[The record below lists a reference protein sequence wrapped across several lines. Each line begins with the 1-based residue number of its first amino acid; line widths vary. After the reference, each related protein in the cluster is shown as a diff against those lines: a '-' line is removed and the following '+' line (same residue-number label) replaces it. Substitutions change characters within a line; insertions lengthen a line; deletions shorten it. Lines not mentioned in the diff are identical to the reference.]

1 MPDPRIW
8 PIPAATDTFAT
19 VTGVSTLVLA
29 ANPRRVD
36 ADLTNDSNVAMYLA
50 RGNAAVVGSGIP
62 LNPGGSSY
70 HIGTGNLFLGEIYA
84 IHGLVQQDERN
95 LAISEGYKPE

>member
-8 PIPAATDTFAT
+8 PIPAVTDTFAA
-19 VTGVSTLVLA
+19 VTAASAICLE

-36 ADLTNDSNVAMYLA
+36 ADFVNDGATIIYLA
-50 RGNAAVVGSGIP
+50 RGNAAVVGSGQR
-62 LNPGGSSY
+62 LNPKGGSY
-70 HIGTGNLFLGEIYA
+70 HIGTGNLFLGAVYA
-84 IHGLVQQDERN
+84 ISTDEVN